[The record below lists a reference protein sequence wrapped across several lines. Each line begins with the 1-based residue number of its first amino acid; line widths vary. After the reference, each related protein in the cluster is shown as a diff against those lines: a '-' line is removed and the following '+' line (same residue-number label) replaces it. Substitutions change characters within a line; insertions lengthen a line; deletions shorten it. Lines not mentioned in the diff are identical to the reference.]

1 MDGRILEDN
10 LKRMGLDLSWLDKQL
25 NQRHIHSPKDVLLAI
40 SDRNL
45 NFLFYRKDPAES

>member
-25 NQRHIHSPKDVLLAI
+25 KQRHIHSPKDVLLAI
-40 SDRNL
+40 CDRNL
-45 NFLFYRKDPAES
+45 NFVFYRKDPAES